1 LIDEKEILSETDY
14 ASSESEKHLSNFI
27 ILPLRMMSILSAIA
41 GVLALLFVVR
51 SLSLEIYIGSLVITV
66 ISFVVLV
73 FSQTDFGKEKPEML
87 MHAMIFSVVISSGFI
102 VYRLPANFF
111 TYSIIV
117 SFYLFMTGLAI
128 GWHFKN
134 QIIAVGYFILVYAA
148 ILFSVSVPKHGL
160 DETLAIV
167 LVLSV
172 MSISASLVLY
182 QNRMSLVRKL
192 SHGISSDDDE
202 NFSSLFDNII
212 EGVFRISPNGDFE
225 FINASL
231 AEILGYDDKVEL
243 GTKNFFSDLFQKE
256 DDGKTFKDLVMSS
269 EMLKNYIVP
278 IKKKDGSDIIA
289 RINVKSEMDHKGN
302 PLSINGTLQ
311 DYTQQMKLEK
321 QRKEELETLKKE
333 RKKVNY
339 EASNAIYNSQVKSR
353 FLAKMSHEIRTPM
366 NSVLGFLTL
375 IENGLFESEEE
386 LRDFAHNARVS
397 ADSLLDI
404 LNNILDISKIEAGK
418 MEINEDEF
426 EIRSEVE
433 KALSIVSTNAKE
445 RGLELSY
452 SIKSTVPSN
461 VIGDAT
467 RYRQVVVNL
476 LGNAIKYT
484 KKGSVKIEVEL
495 VKKTRATAKI
505 VTRIIDTGIG
515 IPKEKISEL
524 FKPFSQ
530 VVTESE
536 LKEKGTGLG
545 LLICKEFVNLMG
557 GDITIESEVNKGTT
571 AEFTIIAGLEKNF
584 LATPDYKQLKE
595 EDKKT
600 SREEIKE
607 PEKEEKKKE
616 EKSDSKEEP
625 QKEEDKKEEETKQ
638 EKKIAEPVIEKEE
651 EVSEETEEKKE
662 TPVEEK
668 KEKQEDIEK
677 TFDVDSE
684 VEVAGTFEK
693 KIVGVNGKEIK
704 RKRLLLV
711 EDNPISQRVEL
722 RLLREAGYSVDPVSN
737 AYDAIEAIK
746 SNSFDLVLMDIEM
759 QDMDGIEATKKIRE
773 LDPPMSKIP
782 IIAVTAHSSMKD
794 REKCLA
800 AGMNDYIA
808 KPINIHFLKM
818 TIDQWLNTSEL

>member
-1 LIDEKEILSETDY
+1 MLEEKEILSETENVF
-14 ASSESEKHLSNFI
+14 AESEKHLANFI
-27 ILPLRMMSILSAIA
+27 ILPLRMISILSAIA

-66 ISFVVLV
+66 VSFIVLV
-73 FSQTDFGKEKPEML
+73 FSQTDFGKNKPEAL
-87 MHAMIFSVVISSGFI
+87 VHSMIFSVVISSGFI
-102 VYRLPANFF
+102 VYRLPAHFF
-111 TYSIIV
+111 TYSVIV
-117 SFYLFMTGLAI
+117 SFYLFMIGLAI

-148 ILFSVSVPKHGL
+148 ILFSVQIPLHGL

-172 MSISASLVLY
+172 MSISSNLVLY
-182 QNRMSLVRKL
+182 QNRASLLKKL
-192 SHGISSDDDE
+192 SRRTAASDEE
-202 NFSSLFDNII
+202 NFSQMLDNII
-212 EGVFRISPNGDFE
+212 EGIFRISPEGDFE
-225 FINASL
+225 FVNHSF
-231 AEILGYDDKVEL
+231 AEILGFDDRVEL
-243 GTKNFFSDLFQKE
+243 GTKNFFDDLFQKS
-256 DDGKTFKDLVMSS
+256 DDGKTFKDLVTSS

-289 RINVKSEMDHKGN
+289 RINVKSEMDKKGN
-302 PLSINGTLQ
+302 PLFINGTLQ
-311 DYTQQMKLEK
+311 DFTQQMKLEK
-321 QRKEELETLKKE
+321 QRKDELETLKKE

-426 EIRSEVE
+426 GIRDEIE

-452 SIKSTVPSN
+452 SIKSIVPSN

-484 KKGSVKIEVEL
+484 KKGSVKIEVDL
-495 VKKTRATAKI
+495 LKKTRATAKI

-515 IPKEKISEL
+515 IPKEKINDL
-524 FKPFSQ
+524 FKPFTQ

-557 GDITIESEVNKGTT
+557 GDITITSEVNKGTT

-595 EDKKT
+595 EEQKTSEKKT
-600 SREEIKE
+600 PQPVKETETTKKETKEEEKKTAEEKEIKKEKEKIKAETEPTAEEIKE
-607 PEKEEKKKE
+607 
-616 EKSDSKEEP
+616 S
-625 QKEEDKKEEETKQ
+625 DKKEET
-638 EKKIAEPVIEKEE
+638 AEAEKED
-651 EVSEETEEKKE
+651 SG
-662 TPVEEK
+662 
-668 KEKQEDIEK
+668 EDISV
-677 TFDVDSE
+677 TLDVDA
-684 VEVAGTFEK
+684 EVAGTFEK

-737 AYDAIEAIK
+737 AFDAIEAIK

-818 TIDQWLNTSEL
+818 TIDQWLNTSDL

>member
-1 LIDEKEILSETDY
+1 MSDEKEILSGADY
-14 ASSESEKHLSNFI
+14 ASPESDKYLSSFI
-27 ILPLRMMSILSAIA
+27 ILPLRMTSILSAIA

-66 ISFVVLV
+66 VSFIVLV
-73 FSQTDFGKEKPEML
+73 FSQTDFGKRTPEL
-87 MHAMIFSVVISSGFI
+87 LVHAMIFSVVISSGFI

-134 QIIAVGYFILVYAA
+134 QIIAVGYFILIYAA
-148 ILFSVSVPKHGL
+148 ILFSASVPYRGL

-182 QNRMSLVRKL
+182 QNRASLLKKL
-192 SHGISSDDDE
+192 SRKTSSEEDE
-202 NFSSLFDNII
+202 HFLSTLDNII

-225 FINASL
+225 FLNASF

-243 GTKNFFSDLFQKE
+243 ETKNFFSDLFQKA
-256 DDGKTFKDLVMSS
+256 DDGKTFKDLATSS

-278 IKKKDGSDIIA
+278 IKKKDGADIIA
-289 RINVKSEMDHKGN
+289 RINVKSEMDHKGD

-311 DYTQQMKLEK
+311 DFTLQMKLEK
-321 QRKEELETLKKE
+321 QRKDELDALKKE

-426 EIRSEVE
+426 GIREEVE

-452 SIKSTVPSN
+452 SIKSIVPSN
-461 VIGDAT
+461 VISDAT

-484 KKGSVKIEVEL
+484 KKGSVKIEVDL

-505 VTRIIDTGIG
+505 VTRVIDTGIG
-515 IPKEKISEL
+515 IPKEKIGEL
-524 FKPFSQ
+524 FKPFTQ
-530 VVTESE
+530 ITTESE
-536 LKEKGTGLG
+536 LKDKGTGLG

-557 GDITIESEVNKGTT
+557 GDISIRSELEKGTT
-571 AEFTIIAGLEKNF
+571 VEFTIVAGLEKNF
-584 LATPDYKQLKE
+584 LATPDYRKLQEENQKPKSGEDSKPARENETEPDKNQIKE
-595 EDKKT
+595 ET
-600 SREEIKE
+600 
-607 PEKEEKKKE
+607 KEEKIE
-616 EKSDSKEEP
+616 SEKSAESASIS
-625 QKEEDKKEEETKQ
+625 
-638 EKKIAEPVIEKEE
+638 EKKYIETSGEPDNNND
-651 EVSEETEEKKE
+651 ETV
-662 TPVEEK
+662 TL
-668 KEKQEDIEK
+668 
-677 TFDVDSE
+677 DVDSE
-684 VEVAGTFEK
+684 MAGTFEK
-693 KIVGVNGKEIK
+693 KIVGMNGKEIK

-737 AYDAIEAIK
+737 AFDAIEAIK
-746 SNSFDLVLMDIEM
+746 SNSFDLALMDIEM
-759 QDMDGIEATKKIRE
+759 QDMDGIEATKKIRD

-808 KPINIHFLKM
+808 KPINIHFMKM
-818 TIDQWLNTSEL
+818 TIDQWLNSSDL

>member
-1 LIDEKEILSETDY
+1 LSDEKEILSGADY
-14 ASSESEKHLSNFI
+14 ASPESDKYLSSFI
-27 ILPLRMMSILSAIA
+27 ILPLRMTSILSAIA

-66 ISFVVLV
+66 VSFIVLV
-73 FSQTDFGKEKPEML
+73 FSQTDFGKRTPEL
-87 MHAMIFSVVISSGFI
+87 LVHAMIFSVVISSGFI

-134 QIIAVGYFILVYAA
+134 QIIAVGYFILIYAA
-148 ILFSVSVPKHGL
+148 ILFSASVPYRGL

-182 QNRMSLVRKL
+182 QNRASLLKKL
-192 SHGISSDDDE
+192 SRKTSSEEDE
-202 NFSSLFDNII
+202 HFLSTLDNII

-225 FINASL
+225 FLNASF

-243 GTKNFFSDLFQKE
+243 ETKNFFSDLFQKA
-256 DDGKTFKDLVMSS
+256 DDGKTFKDLATSS

-278 IKKKDGSDIIA
+278 IKKKDGADIIA
-289 RINVKSEMDHKGN
+289 RINVKSEMDHKGD

-311 DYTQQMKLEK
+311 DFTLQMKLEK
-321 QRKEELETLKKE
+321 QRKDELDALKKE

-426 EIRSEVE
+426 GIREEVE

-452 SIKSTVPSN
+452 SIKSIVPSN
-461 VIGDAT
+461 VISDAT

-484 KKGSVKIEVEL
+484 KKGSVKIEVDL

-505 VTRIIDTGIG
+505 VTRVIDTGIG
-515 IPKEKISEL
+515 IPKEKIGEL
-524 FKPFSQ
+524 FKPFTQ
-530 VVTESE
+530 ITTESE
-536 LKEKGTGLG
+536 LKDKGTGLG

-557 GDITIESEVNKGTT
+557 GDISIRSELEKGTT
-571 AEFTIIAGLEKNF
+571 VEFTIVAGLEKNF
-584 LATPDYKQLKE
+584 LATPDYRKLQEENQKPKSGEDSKPARENETEPDKNQIKE
-595 EDKKT
+595 ET
-600 SREEIKE
+600 
-607 PEKEEKKKE
+607 KEEKIE
-616 EKSDSKEEP
+616 SEKSAESASIS
-625 QKEEDKKEEETKQ
+625 
-638 EKKIAEPVIEKEE
+638 EKKYIETSGEPDNNND
-651 EVSEETEEKKE
+651 ETV
-662 TPVEEK
+662 TL
-668 KEKQEDIEK
+668 
-677 TFDVDSE
+677 DVDSE
-684 VEVAGTFEK
+684 MAGTFEK
-693 KIVGVNGKEIK
+693 KIVGMNGKEIK

-737 AYDAIEAIK
+737 AFDAIEAIK
-746 SNSFDLVLMDIEM
+746 SNSFDLALMDIEM
-759 QDMDGIEATKKIRE
+759 QDMDGIEATKKIRD

-808 KPINIHFLKM
+808 KPINIHFMKM
-818 TIDQWLNTSEL
+818 TIDQWLNSSDL